1 MFYRAGPLSLSL
13 MVHADTADG
22 KTPSLLAK
30 ALLNP
35 GMAIG
40 FALAVVRGTYY
51 RVKFKLLGRRVTIGR
66 RFRVTGRLDIRGPG
80 TVIFGDDCGVVST
93 YLAPTTLWT
102 HSPSA
107 TIRLGNRVLLA
118 GARFGCETEIVVNDM
133 AGFADAR
140 IVDTD
145 FHSTHFYE
153 DRPRY
158 NTSGR
163 SKRVVIGRNA
173 WIGAQ
178 VIILKGV
185 TIGDNSVVAAGA
197 VVVHNVAQNTIVLG
211 NPAKVVG
218 WVRSL
223 GKWPGTRNAES
234 LDPAPDQAAE
244 ASTGA
249 LTER

>member
-1 MFYRAGPLSLSL
+1 